1 MLPAAAPRLIVLRE
15 RDFDL
20 GSAEFIHFSLAS
32 RVASSPALICR
43 STSAEETEGC
53 ANRKARIWS
62 GLVIMGE
69 EYALPR
75 AAGKGG
81 GGFVQ
86 GCGGHGWREKFRCL
100 VADAAILCRWIVKLI
115 FALLF
120 ALPVIR
126 THAAENTPA
135 DFSIGTQVVNPA
147 PQRFGLNV
155 LDPLTNNHLRDSGS
169 EPVSIRRHMVATGGS
184 DTTILVQGGASDLDY
199 FTTLGNG
206 FFNGATVRV
215 YRSVAGVMVT
225 VRTGTV
231 QTYDVTTGTLTFTAA
246 GAVVQN
252 GDLFFVELLHAASPP
267 FALFDPRI
275 TNIVYNTWRHMNGE
289 NTSATSLAQPAITR
303 DVTTACPENGGRTS
317 LRIENTLSNR
327 VGIRQG
333 RWANPDPRTSST
345 QGFYQ
350 ALVPGRTY
358 RIDVWLKH
366 SGLAV
371 PTVSARLTQN
381 YALERA
387 WTVTTDWAKYTATF
401 VAGAVPVGGNVV
413 EAELGFSGT
422 GVVWMDNFQIYADDD
437 LNAATD
443 GPDEIRAETRAALI
457 DFQPSV
463 LRFWAG
469 NTNSSWGTTLDAFTQ
484 RDSQLPPRWIPD
496 RGYGPPEFGVTLP
509 TALPLSVECG
519 AQPWLVIGHTFDES
533 EWLGLIEYLAAPYD
547 PLIDTPAT
555 KPWAARR
562 HAQGRAAPWMD
573 AFSKV
578 RLEMS
583 NEMWNTVFHQ
593 AMPAVT
599 AGQFA
604 QHMFAAAQTSPYF
617 AAVAGK
623 IEFIINGRILEG
635 ATTGYGHVAWQN
647 APAALFSDVATYNG
661 GWELAQQTGGG
672 VFNETGLGEFLQF
685 AGRFA
690 NPWMEAHAA
699 SRASLRAS
707 TSRPYE
713 IAVYETGPGY
723 GLPNPGA
730 VFNEVSELYGK
741 SLAAGTG
748 TLDILLYSSLR
759 GFDPQCFFTLSYG
772 PNWSTHSH
780 TIFGGLPHTAWQT
793 LRMRNRYA
801 TGSMMNVIAHSLPTT
816 TLPATG
822 GGFVPS
828 VANFPLTTCFAFRDG
843 GKTTIFL
850 CSRKSS
856 GDTPVTLRLPFSAV
870 SSITQHRLD
879 GAPGDNNRYT
889 QTVTE
894 STTALTPAT
903 MLNLTLPPGTVIA
916 LEVEGTPLSA
926 PAQPACVVSKA
937 VGQDAVTSAPAARFA
952 VDFSD
957 TVTGF
962 TAADCTITGST
973 GAGELSVA
981 QGVPFLGGN
990 YVVTVSGMLTA
1001 GDVSIAIAAN
1011 TVLPSNTASTSIDG
1025 TVTFAPAPPQN
1036 VIYASESFDFAP
1048 AAQPFPPFL
1057 QDLVSGTG
1065 WSAGWVVEG
1074 ASPIYPANGY
1084 RTLTTVPLGFGQL
1097 RATGSS
1103 ATGGNNSSDI
1113 VRALNVASF
1122 GTRGIVGSSPAVIGQ
1137 SGTVLWLSVLLRKD
1151 VNNTTGIY
1159 LAHLNGG
1166 ATAPMANGVMAL
1178 GYFSSG
1184 LSDVNGERRWS
1195 FSVRNAADNGFDII
1209 RSNVPVVIGQAALL
1223 VFRMQFGAQ
1232 DRFDLWVNP
1241 PALAGAD
1248 PALGTANATWTTSGA
1263 TNIAFRSIGV
1273 EISGAQDRAS
1283 FDEVRYGETF
1293 AAVTPVWSAS
1303 ESWRLAHFGTHE
1315 NLALAADDADPD
1327 LDGIVNLLEYALA
1340 SNPHASS
1347 TGDLPT
1353 LALDGTFGYAPNP
1366 LATDISIVPQWS
1378 EDLVQWF
1385 NTTPPTG
1392 LPRRFQRLRVT
1403 RQ

>member
-1 MLPAAAPRLIVLRE
+1 MKSVL
-15 RDFDL
+15 
-20 GSAEFIHFSLAS
+20 
-32 RVASSPALICR
+32 C
-43 STSAEETEGC
+43 
-53 ANRKARIWS
+53 
-62 GLVIMGE
+62 
-69 EYALPR
+69 
-75 AAGKGG
+75 
-81 GGFVQ
+81 
-86 GCGGHGWREKFRCL
+86 
-100 VADAAILCRWIVKLI
+100 
-115 FALLF
+115 FALLISS
-120 ALPVIR
+120 LVR
-126 THAAENTPA
+126 AAESTPA
-135 DFSIGTQVVNPA
+135 DFSIGTQVVNA
-147 PQRFGLNV
+147 GPQRFGLNV

-184 DTTILVQGGASDLDY
+184 DTTILVQAGGSDLDY

-206 FFNGATVRV
+206 FFDGANVRV

-231 QTYDVTTGTLTFTAA
+231 QTYDVTTGTLTFTAS
-246 GAVVQN
+246 GAVVQS

-275 TNIVYNTWRHMNGE
+275 TNIVYNSWRHMNGE
-289 NTSATSLAQPAITR
+289 NTNATSLAQPAITR
-303 DVTTACPENGGRTS
+303 DATTACPENGGRTS
-317 LRIENTLSNR
+317 LRIENTQSNR

-333 RWANPDPRTSST
+333 RWHDPDPRTSST

-350 ALVPGRTY
+350 ALVPGRNY

-371 PTVSARLTQN
+371 PTVSARLTQS

-401 VAGAVPVGGNVV
+401 VAGAVPVGSTVI

-443 GPDEIRAETRAALI
+443 GPDEVRAETRAALI

-533 EWLGLIEYLAAPYD
+533 EWLGLMEYLAAPYD

-562 HAQGRAAPWMD
+562 HAQGHAAPWMD

-583 NEMWNTVFHQ
+583 NEMWNTTFHQ

-604 QHMFAAAQTSPYF
+604 QHMFAAAQSSPYF

-623 IEFIINGRILEG
+623 IGFIVNGRILDG

-647 APAALFSDVATYNG
+647 APAALSSDVATYNG

-672 VFNETGLGEFLQF
+672 TFNEAGLGEFLQF

-699 SRASLRAS
+699 SRAALRLS
-707 TSRPYE
+707 TGRPYE
-713 IAVYETGPGY
+713 VAVYETGPGY

-780 TIFGGLPHTAWQT
+780 TIFGGLPHTAWQS

-801 TGSMMNVIAHSLPTT
+801 TGSMMNVITHSLPTT

-828 VANFPLTTCFAFRDG
+828 VPNFPLTSCYAFRDG

-856 GDTPVTLRLPFSAV
+856 GTTPVTLRLPFSSV
-870 SSITQHRLD
+870 TSITQHRLD

-889 QTVTE
+889 QTVNE
-894 STTALTPAT
+894 VTTTLTPAIT
-903 MLNLTLPPGTVIA
+903 LNVTLPPGTVIA
-916 LEVEGTPLSA
+916 LEIEGTALAA
-926 PAQPACVVSKA
+926 PAQPSCSISRAA
-937 VGQDAVTSAPAARFA
+937 GQDAATSAPVARFA
-952 VDFSD
+952 VDFSEP
-957 TVTGF
+957 VSGF
-962 TAADCTITGST
+962 TTEDCVLTGTAAATTAT
-973 GAGELSVA
+973 VA

-990 YVVTVSGMLTA
+990 FIVTVTGIEQA
-1001 GDVSIAIAAN
+1001 G
-1011 TVLPSNTASTSIDG
+1011 TVQLSVPASAVTPANTASIGFDDL
-1025 TVTFAPAPPQN
+1025 VTYSPPPPQD
-1036 VIYASESFDFAP
+1036 VIYASDSFDFAP

-1057 QDLVSGTG
+1057 QNLNSGTG
-1065 WSAGWVVEG
+1065 WGATWQVQNAGVN
-1074 ASPIYPANGY
+1074 YPATGFRILN
-1084 RTLTTVPLGFGQL
+1084 TTPLSYGQL
-1097 RATGSS
+1097 RQTGSYGI
-1103 ATGGNNSSDI
+1103 GGNQGADI
-1113 VRALNVASF
+1113 TRALDVAAF
-1122 GTRGIVGSSPAVIGQ
+1122 GTRAVVGSGPPVIGQ
-1137 SGTVLWLSVLLRKD
+1137 GGTVLWVSVLMRKETD
-1151 VNNTTGIY
+1151 DGQGIFLAFNNS
-1159 LAHLNGG
+1159 ASNGQITNG
-1166 ATAPMANGVMAL
+1166 MAAI
-1178 GYFSSG
+1178 GYFFGGVSDASG
-1184 LSDVNGERRWS
+1184 QRWWSLSA
-1195 FSVRNAADNGFDII
+1195 RNAANNNFDIT
-1209 RSNVPVVIGQAALL
+1209 RSNVPVVVGQSALL
-1223 VFRMQFGAQ
+1223 VLRIQFGAQ
-1232 DRFDLWVNP
+1232 DRFHLWIN
-1241 PALAGAD
+1241 PALAVVE
-1248 PALGTANATWTTSGA
+1248 PALGTANATWQTTGA
-1263 TNIAFRSIGV
+1263 TDIVFRTIG
-1273 EISGAQDRAS
+1273 IDITGDFNRAS
-1283 FDEVRYGETF
+1283 FDELRLGETC

-1303 ESWRLAHFGTHE
+1303 ESWRRTHFGTHE
-1315 NLALAADDADPD
+1315 NAALAADTADPD
-1327 LDGIVNLLEYALA
+1327 LDGLVNLLEYAL
-1340 SNPHASS
+1340 SGNPNAANPSPLS
-1347 TGDLPT
+1347 I
-1353 LALDGTFGYAPNP
+1353 LADGTLLYTPNP
-1366 LATDISIVPQWS
+1366 FASDVTLTPEWSSDLSQWYISA
-1378 EDLVQWF
+1378 
-1385 NTTPPTG
+1385 PPG
-1392 LPRRFQRLRVT
+1392 GMDRLFRRLRVS
-1403 RQ
+1403 RP